1 MSNKFLKFVVIFLA
15 VLIVICFAL
24 LLYGFYSKISN
35 NQKISNNDVLNFSL
49 NLKSSE
55 NIKDIKIIDQNNVL
69 IVISNNDQLYLI
81 MYNLKN
87 NKIVSKIG
95 R

>member
-1 MSNKFLKFVVIFLA
+1 M
-15 VLIVICFAL
+15 
-24 LLYGFYSKISN
+24 LYGFYSKISN
-35 NQKISNNDVLNFSL
+35 NQKISSNDVLNFSL

-69 IVISNNDQLYLI
+69 IVISDDDQIYLI

-87 NKIVSKIG
+87 NKIISKIG

>member
-1 MSNKFLKFVVIFLA
+1 M
-15 VLIVICFAL
+15 
-24 LLYGFYSKISN
+24 LYGFYSKISN
-35 NQKISNNDVLNFSL
+35 NQKIFNNDVLNFSL

-69 IVISNNDQLYLI
+69 IVISDDDQLYLI

-87 NKIVSKIG
+87 NKIVSRIG

>member
-1 MSNKFLKFVVIFLA
+1 MSNNFLKFLVIFLA
-15 VLIVICFAL
+15 VLIILCFAL

-35 NQKISNNDVLNFSL
+35 NQKISNNDELNFSL

-69 IVISNNDQLYLI
+69 IVISDDDQLYLI

-87 NKIVSKIG
+87 NKILSKIG

>member
-1 MSNKFLKFVVIFLA
+1 M
-15 VLIVICFAL
+15 
-24 LLYGFYSKISN
+24 LYGFYSKISN
-35 NQKISNNDVLNFSL
+35 NQKISNNDELIFSL

-69 IVISNNDQLYLI
+69 IVISDNDQLYLI

>member
-1 MSNKFLKFVVIFLA
+1 MA
-15 VLIVICFAL
+15 VLIVMCFAL

>member
-1 MSNKFLKFVVIFLA
+1 M
-15 VLIVICFAL
+15 CFAL

-35 NQKISNNDVLNFSL
+35 NQKLSDNDVLNFSL
-49 NLKSSE
+49 NLKISE

-69 IVISNNDQLYLI
+69 IVISDNDQSYFI

-87 NKIVSKIG
+87 NKIVSRIG